1 MPEHYPLPNQC
12 PRLRL
17 VRDADPEFGETQ
29 QNFEEQIFKEAAY
42 FNIVRFG
49 THNGSESATT
59 DKFPVAL
66 ALAHQKPRTLL
77 YVVADSGRAFC
88 MSHRDYEKFARL
100 WLEKGSCK

>member
-1 MPEHYPLPNQC
+1 MLESYPLPTQH
-12 PRLRL
+12 PKLRL

-29 QNFEEQIFKEAAY
+29 QHFEEQIFKEAAY

-77 YVVADSGRAFC
+77 YVVAASGRAFC
-88 MSHRDYEKFARL
+88 MSRHDFPKFAQL
-100 WLEKGSCK
+100 WLEKQR